1 MIKFFRQIRQSLVR
15 QGKSK
20 KYIVYA
26 VGEILLVVVGILIAV
41 QINNW
46 NEKKNSSIREIK
58 TLSQLNEDLK
68 ENLKEISGI
77 KEYMVGT
84 ISAGRKIINHLEN
97 ETKVTDSL
105 RYWVERYSGA
115 NIFNKANTTYKNIEN
130 SEENIIT
137 NDSIRL
143 QITLMY
149 ETEFENIHKRE
160 MMMEGNHLHRYTTEL
175 HKNFKTSETKD
186 KWLEGYFLDVNTPIN
201 FTELKKNELYK
212 NTLVDLYNFRVLRIK
227 WLTETIKSLEVLIK
241 DIDQEIKLLKSN

>member
-1 MIKFFRQIRQSLVR
+1 MIKFFRKIRQNSLMKNKT
-15 QGKSK
+15 GKYF
-20 KYIVYA
+20 KYAI
-26 VGEILLVVVGILIAV
+26 GEVLLVVVGILIAV

-46 NEKKNSSIREIK
+46 NENKNSRIREIK
-58 TLSQLNEDLK
+58 TLSQLNEDFK
-68 ENLKEISGI
+68 ENFKEISGI
-77 KEYMVGT
+77 KEYMAGT

-105 RYWVERYSGA
+105 RFWVERYSGA

-160 MMMEGNHLHRYTTEL
+160 MMMKEDHYHRYTTEL
-175 HKNFKTSETKD
+175 HKNFKTGKIAD
-186 KWLEGYFLDVNTPIN
+186 KWIEGSFLDVNTPIN

-212 NTLVDLYNFRVLRIK
+212 NTFVDLYNFRLLRIK
-227 WLTETIKSLEVLIK
+227 WLTQTIKSLETLIS
-241 DIDQEIKLLKSN
+241 DIDREIKLLKSN

>member
-1 MIKFFRQIRQSLVR
+1 MKNKT
-15 QGKSK
+15 GKYF
-20 KYIVYA
+20 KYAI
-26 VGEILLVVVGILIAV
+26 GEVLLVVVGILIAV

-46 NEKKNSSIREIK
+46 NEQRKQHSRE
-58 TLSQLNEDLK
+58 T
-68 ENLKEISGI
+68 
-77 KEYMVGT
+77 
-84 ISAGRKIINHLEN
+84 KIINHLEN

-105 RYWVERYSGA
+105 RFWVERYSGA

-160 MMMEGNHLHRYTTEL
+160 MMMKEDHYHRYTTEL
-175 HKNFKTSETKD
+175 HKNFKTGKIAD
-186 KWLEGYFLDVNTPIN
+186 KWIEGSFLDVNTPIN

-212 NTLVDLYNFRVLRIK
+212 NTFVDLYNFRLLRIK
-227 WLTETIKSLEVLIK
+227 WLTQTIKSLETLIS
-241 DIDQEIKLLKSN
+241 DIDREIKLLKSN